1 MKDAP
6 MTARPR
12 PTFLLASI
20 FFTASVVGAGAQSIS
35 LHALLVGSTNLPR
48 TTSEGFGEA
57 QFSFDGATRRLEYY
71 VSYDGVAPTRID
83 LHGPAGPAETAGA
96 FLAIPV
102 SGSPISGAA
111 TLTPEQAALLVA
123 GKLYIDMHSQAYA
136 EGEVRGQI
144 QKQ

>member
-1 MKDAP
+1 

-12 PTFLLASI
+12 PIFLLAGI
-20 FFTASVVGAGAQSIS
+20 LLAASVAGVRAESIS
-35 LHALLVGSTNLPR
+35 LRALLVGGSNVPK
-48 TTSEGFGEA
+48 TTSEGFGEG
-57 QFSFDGATRRLEYY
+57 QFTYDSATRRLEYY
-71 VSYDGVAPTRID
+71 VSYDGVAPTKID

-96 FLAIPV
+96 LLAIPV

-111 TLTPEQAALLVA
+111 TLSPEQADLLLA

-136 EGEVRGQI
+136 GGEVRGQI

>member
-1 MKDAP
+1 
-6 MTARPR
+6 MTAGPR
-12 PTFLLASI
+12 PIFLLAGI
-20 FFTASVVGAGAQSIS
+20 LFAASVAGGHAETIS
-35 LHALLVGSTNLPR
+35 LRALLVGGGNVPK

-57 QFSFDGATRRLEYY
+57 QFSYDGASHRLEYY
-71 VSYDGVAPTRID
+71 VSYDGVAPTKID

-96 FLAIPV
+96 ILAIPV

-111 TLTPEQAALLVA
+111 TLTPEQAALLLS

>member
-1 MKDAP
+1 

-20 FFTASVVGAGAQSIS
+20 FFTASVLGAGAQSIS
-35 LHALLVGSTNLPR
+35 LRALLVGSTNLPR

-57 QFSFDGATRRLEYY
+57 QFNFDGATRRLEYY
-71 VSYDGVAPTRID
+71 VSYDGVAPTKID

-96 FLAIPV
+96 ILAIPV

-111 TLTPEQAALLVA
+111 TLTPEQAALLLS
-123 GKLYIDMHSQAYA
+123 GKL
-136 EGEVRGQI
+136 
-144 QKQ
+144 